1 MLSSATVSVLLCLCV
16 NWVFLILLLLL
27 VAQTE
32 AQATTAPNEVEIH
45 VMERPLTTPL
55 RLMPMVTTHLSN
67 VIVLT
72 TKTFFATLSRCK
84 RVYALEVAGVIPEEL
99 WSLNFLIKL
108 DVGKN
113 LLSGPLS
120 PSVRNLRE
128 IKYLDLGI
136 NLLSEQLPK
145 ELGMLSELV
154 SLSIGR
160 NNFSGPV
167 PPELGNLSK
176 LEHLYMGTNSF
187 SGPLPSELGHLMK
200 LKTLNI
206 DSSGISGEIPSSF
219 ANLRNLE
226 TVWAFDIEL
235 TGRIPDF
242 IGNWSNLTTLRFQGN
257 SFEGPIPSSFS
268 NLTSLKELELR
279 NNKISGSIPSDINRY
294 WSLQYLDLSF
304 NNISGQIPRS
314 LFQSFMLTHL
324 FLGNNR
330 LTGTL
335 PTYKSGKLL
344 NIDVSFNNLSGSI
357 PSWINRQKLQLNLVA
372 NNFTLESN
380 NSFLPYGL
388 KCLQRSFPCNRGSP
402 IYSSFAIK
410 CGGPQITSNNILYEM
425 DDEILGPATY
435 YVTETNRWGISN
447 VGYFTGTD
455 NPQFTISSQFQF
467 TNTLDSELF
476 QTARIATSS
485 LRYYGLGLENGNYT
499 MTLKFAEIAD
509 LDTTGRRSFGRRVFD
524 IYIQG
529 NRVEKDFDI
538 KRVAG
543 GVPRRAVQREY
554 TAKISENYLEIHF
567 FWAGKGTCCI
577 PTDGT
582 YGPLISAISA
592 TPDFK
597 PTVRPPSGPSPTTK
611 KNLIVGIIVGVG
623 VVSLLL
629 LAVFFIVQR
638 RRQQT
643 NDDGKSIDLCYH

>member
-1 MLSSATVSVLLCLCV
+1 MLLHMSS
-16 NWVFLILLLLL
+16 LILLVLL

-32 AQATTAPNEVEIH
+32 AQATTAPNEVRALNIIFEKWGISANQNH
-45 VMERPLTTPL
+45 WNISGDPCSGAAIDDSIAIDADGYNPFIKCDC
-55 RLMPMVTTHLSN
+55 SYN
-67 VIVLT
+67 
-72 TKTFFATLSRCK
+72 KNTLCHIIEM
-84 RVYALEVAGVIPEEL
+84 RVYALEVDGMIPEEL

-108 DVGKN
+108 DEGQN

-120 PSVRNLRE
+120 PSVRNLRAV
-128 IKYLDLGI
+128 KYLSHSDQAWALIYYPGA
-136 NLLSEQLPK
+136 SK
-145 ELGMLSELV
+145 RAWHAFELV
-154 SLSIGR
+154 SPSIGP

-200 LKTLNI
+200 LKTL
-206 DSSGISGEIPSSF
+206 
-219 ANLRNLE
+219 
-226 TVWAFDIEL
+226 WAFDIEL

-242 IGNWSNLTTLRFQGN
+242 IGNWSNLATLRFQGN

-268 NLTSLKELELR
+268 NLTSLKELRISDLSNGSSSLAFIRNMKSLTILELR
-279 NNKISGSIPSDINRY
+279 NNKISGSIPYDINHY
-294 WSLQYLDLSF
+294 WSLQY
-304 NNISGQIPRS
+304 
-314 LFQSFMLTHL
+314 L

-344 NIDVSFNNLSGSI
+344 NI
-357 PSWINRQKLQLNLVA
+357 NLVA
-372 NNFTLESN
+372 NNFTLEGN
-380 NSFLPYGL
+380 NR
-388 KCLQRSFPCNRGSP
+388 Q
-402 IYSSFAIK
+402 
-410 CGGPQITSNNILYEM
+410 
-425 DDEILGPATY
+425 
-435 YVTETNRWGISN
+435 
-447 VGYFTGTD
+447 
-455 NPQFTISSQFQF
+455 
-467 TNTLDSELF
+467 
-476 QTARIATSS
+476 ARIAASS
-485 LRYYGLGLENGNYT
+485 LGYYGLGLENGNHSV
-499 MTLKFAEIAD
+499 TLKFAEIAD
-509 LDTTGRRSFGRRVFD
+509 PDTTGRRSFGRRVFD

-554 TAKISENYLEIHF
+554 IAKISENYLEIHF
-567 FWAGKGTCCI
+567 FSKAGKELVCI
-577 PTDGT
+577 PTD
-582 YGPLISAISA
+582 
-592 TPDFK
+592 DFK